1 MPHKLI
7 SLTIYG
13 SLLSY
18 LIALVC
24 WVSRQRGTAY
34 RAAWSLGCVLLLL
47 HAIAAF
53 HFYHHW
59 SHAHA
64 VELTAEETL
73 RITGTAFG
81 NGIWFSYALILFWGI
96 DVGLCWMPK
105 LRDSKSRYWFSV
117 LIHLYAFFILFN
129 GTVIFEEGPV
139 RWAGIVGTI
148 WVVRMAWRFRKRR
161 PVVA

>member
-1 MPHKLI
+1 MSHPLI

-24 WVSRQRGTAY
+24 WVSRQRGAVY
-34 RAAWSLGCVLLLL
+34 RAAWSAGCILMLL

-81 NGIWFSYALILFWGI
+81 NGIWFSYALILFWAI
-96 DVGLCWMPK
+96 DVGLCWVSK
-105 LRDSKSRYWFSV
+105 LRDSKLRAWFSV
-117 LIHLYAFFILFN
+117 LVHLYAFFILFN

-148 WVVRMAWRFRKRR
+148 WVVRMAWRFRNRQ
-161 PVVA
+161 PAVA